1 MLRFSTGDGYAAALR
16 AYHDPTYALVI
27 EAEDWTQSQYVYVRA
42 LGFLTV
48 SEASTKAEIQPYA
61 EDALAAVVGTP
72 VRSYRR
78 LECHTPVASGKD
90 AAALTPSSRVEVGL
104 LRHEAPEQIQAGESI
119 DLYQMSA
126 LEWRA
131 IQQLAA
137 RVDALEGHKKQ
148 A

>member
-1 MLRFSTGDGYAAALR
+1 
-16 AYHDPTYALVI
+16 
-27 EAEDWTQSQYVYVRA
+27 
-42 LGFLTV
+42 
-48 SEASTKAEIQPYA
+48 
-61 EDALAAVVGTP
+61 
-72 VRSYRR
+72 
-78 LECHTPVASGKD
+78 
-90 AAALTPSSRVEVGL
+90 VEVGL